1 MINKIR
7 KRLIFNLNVTENVE
21 NENPLLILDS
31 FSFVID
37 RKSETLLPKGQSTG
51 EKATKMDASDGID
64 WTVCWIKTLNC
75 FDMTLDIL
83 PSPWFLTCLLIKHLF
98 LNRFKYIQEAN
109 NKWFTYRQELQ
120 NIKGVCVLRYTYTL

>member
-37 RKSETLLPKGQSTG
+37 RKSETLLPQGQSTG

-64 WTVCWIKTLNC
+64 WTVCWIKTFNC

-83 PSPWFLTCLLIKHLF
+83 LSPWFLTCLLIKHYF
-98 LNRFKYIQEAN
+98 DSICF
-109 NKWFTYRQELQ
+109 
-120 NIKGVCVLRYTYTL
+120 